1 MRRCLTWV
9 LWAQAVGTN
18 QGGLGSAGETTE
30 RRSACPPALFA
41 DLLAR
46 ALSRGL
52 AMGGGW
58 FGAYLELRWPFWRGM
73 WSVAVF
79 MYALLGLPAADL
91 LVFGRLGVFVESGG
105 ELSQKSL
112 RVMGGVQGRTKGKTG
127 RWRWE
132 RLLGL
137 CWVDWTGVSAVHRV
151 AGDRKQWHVVGCMYG
166 SEDTS
171 SRNRN
176 RNRRN
181 QGSRVLVVPLTLTY
195 SCGLCLWYRDR
206 VVSSLNSRLD

>member
-1 MRRCLTWV
+1 V

-30 RRSACPPALFA
+30 RRPACPPALFA

-52 AMGGGW
+52 AMGRGVVW

-73 WSVAVF
+73 WSVGVF

-105 ELSQKSL
+105 ELSQKGL
-112 RVMGGVQGRTKGKTG
+112 RVMGAFRDARRAKQGDGDG
-127 RWRWE
+127 
-132 RLLGL
+132 
-137 CWVDWTGVSAVHRV
+137 SACLVC
-151 AGDRKQWHVVGCMYG
+151 VG
-166 SEDTS
+166 
-171 SRNRN
+171 
-176 RNRRN
+176 
-181 QGSRVLVVPLTLTY
+181 
-195 SCGLCLWYRDR
+195 
-206 VVSSLNSRLD
+206 